1 LPNEASIRAITAD
14 DFSSLAALGL
24 DQTVAMRAMAQDM
37 GWVLAN
43 GEMILGA
50 ATAYLADGT
59 VFLDSVLGDESTQ
72 RTLMDHALS
81 YAQWS
86 YAPALTVLEGKYS
99 KALHARGFV
108 GIDPDGLPPNLRA
121 AAGDNKVLMRR
132 L

>member
-1 LPNEASIRAITAD
+1 MPHEASIRAITAE

-37 GWVLAN
+37 GWVLAD
-43 GEMILGA
+43 GETVLGA

-59 VFLDSVLGDESTQ
+59 VFLDSLLGDESTQ
-72 RTLMDHALS
+72 LALIDHALS
-81 YAQWS
+81 YARWS
-86 YAPALTVLEGKYS
+86 YAPALTVLKGKCP
-99 KALHARGFV
+99 KALDERGFV